1 MDGFGGHYAKR
12 CMSERERQILY
23 DIIYMWNLKNTRNI
37 AGKKQTHRYREQV
50 RAYQWGVG
58 GGQ

>member
-50 RAYQWGVG
+50 RAYQ
-58 GGQ
+58 